1 MSVRKLEQP
10 WNAFFQGQSNDQSL
24 KEHIIYTEQAASE
37 SMPNGHHRPVG
48 IMEAELTLKLRYQQP
63 HYKGNRISINHRT
76 HRTEIIAENV
86 KDIAKRLHAV
96 Q

>member
-1 MSVRKLEQP
+1 M
-10 WNAFFQGQSNDQSL
+10 
-24 KEHIIYTEQAASE
+24 QATSE

-48 IMEAELTLKLRYQQP
+48 IMEAELTLKLKYQKP

-76 HRTEIIAENV
+76 HRTEIIAKNV